1 MRRSYAA
8 IKLRKLEA
16 AALRTAWPPAGAAMG
31 DTIEVAIDGEMR
43 KPVGIATLLRLPW
56 QLHLRVLCLCWRH

>member
-1 MRRSYAA
+1 VRRSYAA

-56 QLHLRVLCLCWRH
+56 QLHLRVLCLRWRH